1 METLLVTLIVMSIV
15 LFGIPLI
22 VQSYLR
28 AQDTLAESWVER
40 QQVEEER
47 TRTNLLVVEAQANSS
62 SVDLTIRNAGS
73 TKLADYQDWDVI
85 LHYRTDSSY
94 LVEWV
99 PYEELA
105 VGQERWELVGIYLD
119 AAQSITEEYEP
130 GILNPGEELVLRGF
144 FGSPAQGDTAGL
156 AAVIAPNG
164 VGVSTTFAVAN

>member
-28 AQDTLAESWVER
+28 AQDTLTESWIER
-40 QQVEEER
+40 QQVDEER
-47 TRTNLLVVEAQANSS
+47 IRTNLLVVAAQASSS

-73 TKLADYQDWDVI
+73 TKLADFRDWDVI
-85 LHYRTDSSY
+85 LHYHTDSSY
-94 LVEWV
+94 LVQWV
-99 PYEELA
+99 PYEELT
-105 VGQERWELVGIYLD
+105 VGQERWELVGIYVD
-119 AAQSITEEYEP
+119 AAQAIAEKYEP

-144 FGSPAQGDTAGL
+144 FGSLAQGDTAGL

-164 VGVSTTFAVAN
+164 VGVSTTFIVAN